1 MRIKF
6 LVFLFLSVFCANSQE
21 LKAIVSINTDQVTS
35 VNPQIFKNLE
45 KQVFDFLNN
54 TKFSEKV
61 VKQNEK
67 INCSILS
74 LDGDCEI

>member
-1 MRIKF
+1 MKYKG
-6 LVFLFLSVFCANSQE
+6 LAFLFVLFVSHWTIGQE
-21 LKAIVSINTDQVTS
+21 LNCTVTVNADRMTD

-61 VKQNEK
+61 VKPNEK
-67 INCSILS
+67 VNCSFFFR
-74 LDGDCEI
+74 